1 MADQVGELDLFLAVT
16 KDCGIVLYLNQSQQ
30 SISPCF
36 GQSANHGVCRP
47 YALAPASGYHL
58 RRLVLTLWVWL
69 SHRTYQVTCDAIN
82 HRMMCCQE
90 TELPPPVKKSKTEQL
105 TKSLTTPSP
114 SSSSSTTAVS
124 ASAHFT
130 DTCADTS
137 HTPSTPSTITTPAS
151 SSSSSQGRV
160 TTSQPPPQP
169 SQSPATKV
177 SSMMSIS
184 QPTKVE

>member
-1 MADQVGELDLFLAVT
+1 MRWHLPVDIT
-16 KDCGIVLYLNQSQQ
+16 CG
-30 SISPCF
+30 
-36 GQSANHGVCRP
+36 GQCW
-47 YALAPASGYHL
+47 LC
-58 RRLVLTLWVWL
+58 LWVWL

-137 HTPSTPSTITTPAS
+137 HTPSTSSMTTTPAS

-184 QPTKVE
+184 QPTKVEWSLRSTRTVTCLVMKLWSVIVWNSEYY